1 MRICKNILRFGRRV
15 SVLNRKFKNDSL
27 SDQPRIETQT
37 VLITSLLAFAIA
49 TTNAGA
55 ETNDSSQQE
64 ISPATGTTTPTAH
77 GNEHHDDL
85 PSNEP
90 SDKENGCLYKTES
103 TVWVDRLRADTHT
116 RLCNTASW
124 VDGLFGDDQPFKG
137 EDFRGKVSVGFRH
150 DEIDGIDPRL
160 RIRIRTNLPNM
171 DSRLNAFIGRVEED
185 SYISNTEV
193 REDRLNNVGLRSTND
208 DDSEWLVGLG
218 YRSPTR
224 DSSGW
229 DFSVGAKLSS
239 GISAYSKLTYRQIFQ
254 TGEDQFWKVEQTG
267 FWRKQDGFGISS
279 NVDYTRMFGEKDIMV
294 LHGSVKYT
302 EEAEQ
307 WEWFTDAT
315 WHHSITDK
323 RGVSSSIYVRGEE
336 ENPVSLP
343 EYGIT
348 LTYIQPIMRDW
359 VFVET
364 GVDFRWEREFPGQSY
379 QGAINLGIQ
388 FEMLLGDYYRRRR

>member
-1 MRICKNILRFGRRV
+1 MQIPSSNLTSDLGARHRPSPMTQKAHGEIARR
-15 SVLNRKFKNDSL
+15 SL
-27 SDQPRIETQT
+27 IA
-37 VLITSLLAFAIA
+37 VVISLQCISPCWSAEAAQAKPLKA
-49 TTNAGA
+49 TELA
-55 ETNDSSQQE
+55 ETPIELDD
-64 ISPATGTTTPTAH
+64 TTRKID
-77 GNEHHDDL
+77 ELDEL
-85 PSNEP
+85 EEP
-90 SDKENGCLYKTES
+90 LESKEDNGCKQRTES
-103 TVWVDRLRADTHT
+103 RVWVDRLRADTHT

-124 VDGLFGDDQPFKG
+124 VDGLFGDEQPFKG
-137 EDFRGKVSVGFRH
+137 ENFRGKVAVGFRH
-150 DEIDGIDPRL
+150 DEIEGIDPRV
-160 RIRIRTNLPNM
+160 RIRIRTDLPNM
-171 DSRLNAFIGRVEED
+171 DNRLNAFVGRVEED

-193 REDRLNNVGLRSTND
+193 SEDRLNNVGLRSTND

-229 DFSVGAKLSS
+229 DFSVGAKLSGGLS
-239 GISAYSKLTYRQIFQ
+239 PYSRLTYRQVFQ
-254 TGEDQFWKVEQTG
+254 TGEDQFWKTEQTG
-267 FWRKQDGFGISS
+267 FWRKQDGFGVSS

-294 LHGSVKYT
+294 LNGSVKYT

-323 RGVSSSIYVRGEE
+323 RGVSSSVYARGEE

-343 EYGIT
+343 EYGVT
-348 LTYIQPIMRDW
+348 FTYIQPIMRDW
-359 VFVET
+359 VFIET
-364 GVDFRWEREFPGQSY
+364 GVDFRWEREYPGQSY